1 MSPGLKPKRKGL
13 AVPVIKKKPNKE
25 DECEE
30 QRKKDKE
37 KKERKKL
44 EEVMESSE
52 AVASLYRRCEEIKN
66 KRAGKM
72 SLWYK
77 GDLYRKN
84 KDLPDIAKEINMS
97 MMD

>member
-1 MSPGLKPKRKGL
+1 
-13 AVPVIKKKPNKE
+13 
-25 DECEE
+25 
-30 QRKKDKE
+30 
-37 KKERKKL
+37 
-44 EEVMESSE
+44 MESSE

-66 KRAGKM
+66 KRAAKM